1 VTGGI
6 ETVTT
11 FVQDLPKTLTG
22 RDEGNFDQEK
32 LRKAYDRAVAYAGNR
47 QIYRMNIYKDYVKL
61 TIANPARENAYD
73 DITMRGAVVDSRP
86 DGTSAS
92 IRPEEIF
99 RVSDTNFATL
109 EHALGDARRQK
120 IGFPMSGSAIDRQS
134 RRSGSMHVR
143 YDDR

>member
-1 VTGGI
+1 MTGGI

-73 DITMRGAVVDSRP
+73 DITMRPSAARALSDGTLHHGQARDSR
-86 DGTSAS
+86 T
-92 IRPEEIF
+92 
-99 RVSDTNFATL
+99 
-109 EHALGDARRQK
+109 HALRSKVHCPAL
-120 IGFPMSGSAIDRQS
+120 PAPLL
-134 RRSGSMHVR
+134 RSGTN
-143 YDDR
+143 